1 MKKQKKIRIMKSMI
15 RLMMSGVMVLAG
27 MSVSCGQKIDE
38 ERMQRDIAV
47 GENVLSTLIKQKLNS
62 QSTFFPLEISGAY
75 QAGYGVTFMLPAD
88 YTTPIIFTIARNGDT
103 YTTVGNHSLTQSINV
118 DIGWNE
124 DEIEMIDERPDAVT
138 VTGKTDNLK
147 DKVIE
152 KRRLDMDSIREACN
166 LKIVEAAKTFLV
178 DYGDMI
184 TQLSPQER
192 IVISNKGNQ
201 PQQQINIFN
210 TRRVHLSV
218 EALRSDLTQ
227 YKQGKVSREQALARI
242 KVINTEA
249 IDTVE
254 PDLELLSS
262 IFSRLYR
269 VDLSKTYF
277 TGDNIYY
284 EHLKDFGAIFYMQVF
299 GGIEQSYR
307 RYAMPTINLE
317 DLDLETR
324 NKKVTELYP
333 RFEQELKEN
342 ILEYGKT
349 VKSLKGDE
357 VLVFQVQVTKCPNC
371 GIPSTLECSIMGSVL
386 KDFSAGKID
395 KTAAMSKFVV
405 KKGTNQ

>member
-1 MKKQKKIRIMKSMI
+1 MKAMI
-15 RLMMSGVMVLAG
+15 RLMMSGVIVLAG
-27 MSVSCGQKIDE
+27 VSVSFGQKIDE

-47 GENVLSTLIKQKLNS
+47 GENVLSTLIKQQLNN

-88 YTTPIIFTIARNGDT
+88 YTTPVLFIMAERGNANTLGD
-103 YTTVGNHSLTQSINV
+103 HWTQSVNINF
-118 DIGWNE
+118 DGG
-124 DEIEMIDERPDAVT
+124 DEIETLDEHDNGIAV
-138 VTGKTDNLK
+138 VGKTDNLK
-147 DKVIE
+147 DKVNE
-152 KRRLDMDSIREACN
+152 KRRLDMDSIREAYN
-166 LKIVEAAKTFLV
+166 LKIVESAKTFLV

-184 TQLSPQER
+184 TQLSPQEK
-192 IVISNKGNQ
+192 IVITNQGNQ
-201 PQQQINIFN
+201 RRINPYLN
-210 TRRVHLSV
+210 TSGRTHLSV

-262 IFSRLYR
+262 IFNRLYR
-269 VDLSKTYF
+269 MDLSKTYF

-299 GGIEQSYR
+299 GGIEQGYR
-307 RYAMPTINLE
+307 RYAMPTVNLE
-317 DLDLETR
+317 DVDLETR
-324 NKKVTELYP
+324 NKKVMELYP

-349 VKSLKGDE
+349 VKSLKDEE

-371 GIPSTLECSIMGSVL
+371 GIPATLECSITGAVL
-386 KDFSAGKID
+386 KAFSAGKID
-395 KTAAMSKFVV
+395 KSVAMSKFVL

>member
-1 MKKQKKIRIMKSMI
+1 MKAMI
-15 RLMMSGVMVLAG
+15 RLMMSGVIVLAG
-27 MSVSCGQKIDE
+27 VSVSFGQKIDE

-47 GENVLSTLIKQKLNS
+47 GENVLSTLIKQQLNN
-62 QSTFFPLEISGAY
+62 QRTFFPLEITGAY

-88 YTTPIIFTIARNGDT
+88 YTTPILFNIGDDT
-103 YTTVGNHSLTQSINV
+103 YTTTGGDQWAQSININ
-118 DIGWNE
+118 IGNE
-124 DEIEMIDERPDAVT
+124 DEIETIDDGQNSVT

-147 DKVIE
+147 DKVNE
-152 KRRLDMDSIREACN
+152 KKRLDMDSIREAYN
-166 LKIVEAAKTFLV
+166 LKIVEATKTFLV

-184 TQLSPQER
+184 TQLAPQEK
-192 IVISNKGNQ
+192 IIISNQGNQ
-201 PQQQINIFN
+201 SRWRGINQIFN
-210 TRRVHLSV
+210 APKRTHLSV
-218 EALRSDLTQ
+218 EALRSDLAL
-227 YKQGKVSREQALARI
+227 YKQGKVSREQALAKI

-262 IFSRLYR
+262 IFNRLYR
-269 VDLSKTYF
+269 MDLSKTYF

-299 GGIEQSYR
+299 GGIEQGYR
-307 RYAMPTINLE
+307 RYAMPTVNLE
-317 DLDLETR
+317 DVDLETR
-324 NKKVTELYP
+324 NKKVMELYP

-349 VKSLKGDE
+349 VKSLKDEE

-371 GIPSTLECSIMGSVL
+371 GIPATLECSITGAVL
-386 KDFSAGKID
+386 KAFSAGKID
-395 KTAAMSKFVV
+395 KSVAMSKFVL